1 MNAFLSQNSHYFILG
16 LSAAVLIALAGLIFI
31 FLRLQKMWKRYQL
44 FFRDSKIKDLEGVI
58 AAEIEK
64 LAETEKT
71 VERIIEKLKSVDR
84 MANYGIQ
91 KVGVV
96 RFNPFQDTGGDQSF
110 SVAMLDAHDNG
121 IVISSLF
128 GRDSLRVY
136 AKPIE
141 KSNSSYPLTE
151 EEKEAIKKAKL
162 NKINE

>member
-1 MNAFLSQNSHYFILG
+1 MNAFFNQNLPYFLVA
-16 LSAAVLIALAGLIFI
+16 LSAAALIALAGLIFI
-31 FLRLQKMWKRYQL
+31 FLRLQKMWERYQL

-71 VERIIEKLKSVDR
+71 VEKIIEKLKSVDR

-121 IVISSLF
+121 MVISSLF

-141 KSNSSYPLTE
+141 KGNSSYPLTE

-162 NKINE
+162 NKING